1 MKRITVFLMILA
13 MTLSGCAQVKKDVY
27 QSSDITDFT
36 AIVSSDL
43 HFTLDPDSASTVVPA
58 EPYSREFMEA
68 FVSQVIAEHPNVF
81 ILTGD
86 NTNTGN
92 PDDERALASILER
105 VRDAGIPVV
114 MTTGNHDYD
123 FSDADTYEE
132 NYASLLEMED
142 RDPSSLSYVRRI
154 GDVTLL
160 AMDDGAVDQGRIPQ
174 FSKETMKWL
183 KEKLK
188 EASLRNDKII
198 FLAHRSVLYK
208 ADDERY
214 ASYHIQNEGLY
225 DLLVKYHVQL
235 ALTGHQH
242 HPSILVK
249 DSLHEII
256 SGMPLTDTHCFG
268 VLSIMGKDVSFS
280 TEPIDFSAYG
290 SQQCVS
296 DMAAAD
302 QQAVDNQLATVEELL
317 KNAES
322 DPLYEQGKSLLLN
335 IFTALKEGS
344 LGAQAGTFRADP
356 ALALVQAQLADTNY
370 GPWLQDL
377 LADPPADPNHLSF
390 VWQNGR

>member
-1 MKRITVFLMILA
+1 MFLMVLA
-13 MTLSGCAQVKKDVY
+13 TTLSGCAQAKKDVY
-27 QSSDITDFT
+27 QSSDTTDFT

-43 HFTLDPDSASTVVPA
+43 HFTLDQDSASTVVPA

-132 NYASLLEMED
+132 NYASLLDMED
-142 RDPSSLSYVRRI
+142 KDPSSLSYVRRI

-160 AMDDGAVDQGRIPQ
+160 AMDDGAVDQGRTPQ

-256 SGMPLTDTHCFG
+256 SGMPLADTHCFG
-268 VLSIMGKDVSFS
+268 VLSIVGKDVSFS
-280 TEPIDFSAYG
+280 TEPIDFSVYG

-344 LGAQAGTFRADP
+344 LGAQAGTFQADP

-390 VWQNGR
+390 VWQDGA

>member
-1 MKRITVFLMILA
+1 MVLA
-13 MTLSGCAQVKKDVY
+13 TTLSGCAQAKKDVY
-27 QSSDITDFT
+27 QSSDTTDFT

-43 HFTLDPDSASTVVPA
+43 HFTLDQDSASTVVPA

-142 RDPSSLSYVRRI
+142 KDPSSLSYVRRI

-160 AMDDGAVDQGRIPQ
+160 AMDDGAVDQGRTPQ

-344 LGAQAGTFRADP
+344 LGAQAGTFQADP

-390 VWQNGR
+390 VWQDGA

>member
-1 MKRITVFLMILA
+1 MFLMVLA
-13 MTLSGCAQVKKDVY
+13 TTLSGCAQAKKDVY
-27 QSSDITDFT
+27 QSSDTTDFT

-43 HFTLDPDSASTVVPA
+43 HFTLDQDSASTVVPA

-132 NYASLLEMED
+132 NYASLLDMED
-142 RDPSSLSYVRRI
+142 KDSSSLSYVRRI

-160 AMDDGAVDQGRIPQ
+160 AMDDGAVDQGRTPQ

-280 TEPIDFSAYG
+280 TEPIDFSVYG

-344 LGAQAGTFRADP
+344 LGAQAGMFQADP

-370 GPWLQDL
+370 GPWLNDL

>member
-1 MKRITVFLMILA
+1 MKRITMFLMVLA
-13 MTLSGCAQVKKDVY
+13 TTLSGCAQAKKDVY
-27 QSSDITDFT
+27 QSSDTTDFT

-43 HFTLDPDSASTVVPA
+43 HFTLDQDSASTVVPA

-132 NYASLLEMED
+132 NYASLLDMED
-142 RDPSSLSYVRRI
+142 KDSSSLSYVRRI

-160 AMDDGAVDQGRIPQ
+160 AMDDGAVDQGRTPQ

-280 TEPIDFSAYG
+280 TEPIDFSVYG

-344 LGAQAGTFRADP
+344 LGAQAGMFQADP

-370 GPWLQDL
+370 GPWLNDL

>member
-13 MTLSGCAQVKKDVY
+13 MTLSGCVRAEDEYHV
-27 QSSDITDFT
+27 SDTTDFLAVVT
-36 AIVSSDL
+36 SDL
-43 HFTLDPDSASTVVPA
+43 HFTVNADTSDAVVPA
-58 EPYSREFMEA
+58 EKYCREFMEA
-68 FVSQVIAEHPNVF
+68 FVSQVTAIQPDVF
-81 ILTGD
+81 IVTGD
-86 NTNTGN
+86 NTNSGN
-92 PDDERALASILER
+92 ESDEAVLAQMLSR
-105 VRDAGIPVV
+105 VKDAGIPVV

-123 FSDADTYEE
+123 FSDE
-132 NYASLLEMED
+132 NAYSRNFGSLLEMED

-154 GDVTLL
+154 DDVTLL
-160 AMDDGAVDQGRIPQ
+160 AMDDGAVDQGSTPQ

-198 FLAHRSVLYK
+198 FLAHRSVLYRQN
-208 ADDERY
+208 DSRY
-214 ASYHIQNEGLY
+214 ASYHIQNSGLLR
-225 DLLVKYHVQL
+225 LLEKYHVQL

-370 GPWLQDL
+370 GPWLNDL
-377 LADPPADPNHLSF
+377 LASPPADPNHLSF
-390 VWQNGR
+390 VWQDGR

>member
-1 MKRITVFLMILA
+1 MVLA
-13 MTLSGCAQVKKDVY
+13 TTLSGCAQAKKDVY
-27 QSSDITDFT
+27 QSSDTTDFT

-43 HFTLDPDSASTVVPA
+43 HFTLDQDSASTVVPA

-132 NYASLLEMED
+132 NYASLLDMED
-142 RDPSSLSYVRRI
+142 KDSSSLSYVRRI

-160 AMDDGAVDQGRIPQ
+160 AMDDGAVDQGRTPQ

-268 VLSIMGKDVSFS
+268 VLSIVGKDVSFS
-280 TEPIDFSAYG
+280 TEPIDFSVYG

-344 LGAQAGTFRADP
+344 LGAQAGMFQADP

-370 GPWLQDL
+370 GPWLNDL

>member
-1 MKRITVFLMILA
+1 MFLMVLA
-13 MTLSGCAQVKKDVY
+13 TTLSGCAQAKKDVY
-27 QSSDITDFT
+27 QSSDTTDFT

-43 HFTLDPDSASTVVPA
+43 HFTLDQDSASTVVPA

-132 NYASLLEMED
+132 NYASLLDMED
-142 RDPSSLSYVRRI
+142 KDSSSLSYVRRI

-160 AMDDGAVDQGRIPQ
+160 AMDDGAVDQGRTPQ

-256 SGMPLTDTHCFG
+256 SGMPLADTHCFG
-268 VLSIMGKDVSFS
+268 VLSIVGKDVSFS
-280 TEPIDFSAYG
+280 TEPIDFSVYG

-344 LGAQAGTFRADP
+344 LGAQAGMFQADP

-370 GPWLQDL
+370 GPWLNDL

>member
-1 MKRITVFLMILA
+1 
-13 MTLSGCAQVKKDVY
+13 
-27 QSSDITDFT
+27 
-36 AIVSSDL
+36 
-43 HFTLDPDSASTVVPA
+43 
-58 EPYSREFMEA
+58 MEA

-132 NYASLLEMED
+132 NYASLLDMED
-142 RDPSSLSYVRRI
+142 KDSSSLSYVRRI

-160 AMDDGAVDQGRIPQ
+160 AMDDGAVDQGRTPQ

-256 SGMPLTDTHCFG
+256 SGMPLADTHCFG
-268 VLSIMGKDVSFS
+268 VLSIVGKD
-280 TEPIDFSAYG
+280 
-290 SQQCVS
+290 QQCVS

-344 LGAQAGTFRADP
+344 LGAQAGMFQADP

-370 GPWLQDL
+370 GPWLNDL

>member
-13 MTLSGCAQVKKDVY
+13 MTLSGCAQAKKDVY
-27 QSSDITDFT
+27 QSSDTTDFT

-43 HFTLDPDSASTVVPA
+43 HFTLDLDSASTVVPA

-132 NYASLLEMED
+132 NYASLLDMED
-142 RDPSSLSYVRRI
+142 KDPSSLSYVRRI

-160 AMDDGAVDQGRIPQ
+160 AMDDGAVDQGRTPQ

-344 LGAQAGTFRADP
+344 LGAQAGTFQADP

-370 GPWLQDL
+370 GPWLNDL
-377 LADPPADPNHLSF
+377 LASPPADPNHLSF
-390 VWQNGR
+390 VWQDDR

>member
-43 HFTLDPDSASTVVPA
+43 NFTLDPDSASTVVPA

-142 RDPSSLSYVRRI
+142 KDPSSLSYVRRI

-160 AMDDGAVDQGRIPQ
+160 AMDDGAVDQGRTPQ

-198 FLAHRSVLYK
+198 FLTHRSVLYK

-344 LGAQAGTFRADP
+344 LGAQAGTFQADP

-390 VWQNGR
+390 VWQDGA

>member
-1 MKRITVFLMILA
+1 MFLMVLA
-13 MTLSGCAQVKKDVY
+13 TTLSGCAQAKKDVY
-27 QSSDITDFT
+27 QSSDTTDFT

-43 HFTLDPDSASTVVPA
+43 HFTLDQDSASTVVPA

-132 NYASLLEMED
+132 NYASLLDMED
-142 RDPSSLSYVRRI
+142 KDSSSLSYVRRI

-160 AMDDGAVDQGRIPQ
+160 AMDDGAVDQGRTPQ

-344 LGAQAGTFRADP
+344 LGAQAGMFQADP

-370 GPWLQDL
+370 GPWLNDL